1 MTSDGISITEWS
13 DIDRFR
19 FYSIGTI
26 SYTAITMALHPVN
39 VIKIRSQILNNLEIS
54 QLTSGHGKVK
64 SVISLYRGIG
74 IVLFLAIPARGIY
87 IEVLENGRDY
97 ISDYLHRFSGKDSS
111 ERSQHLI
118 ASASGGL
125 AGGLA
130 AMSAQAIVVPMDVI
144 SQRQM
149 VMDNA
154 KYLERGDALRI
165 FRDITKKEGIIGLYK
180 GLGLSL
186 FTSLPTGSI
195 WWAAYSGSQNFM
207 RSIIGSRDSE
217 KDWFSNIAVNGIVQV
232 TSGLTAAIFAAT
244 LTQPL
249 DVVKTRHQVSTSN
262 SLQKSSY
269 TNVARELYSMNGAK
283 GFFRGTGPRIM
294 SLGLWG
300 TVLSSAYE
308 ILRNVSRKDYDTS
321 HHTDFSD
328 LRRIMRRKSNL

>member
-1 MTSDGISITEWS
+1 MKSDRISITKWS

-39 VIKIRSQILNNLEIS
+39 VIKIRRQILNNTEIL
-54 QLTSGHGKVK
+54 QLTSGHGKMK
-64 SVISLYRGIG
+64 SMVSLYRGIG

-87 IEVLENGRDY
+87 IEVLENGRDC
-97 ISDYLHRFSGKDSS
+97 ISDYLYRFSGKDSS

-149 VMDNA
+149 VMNNA
-154 KYLERGDALRI
+154 NYLESGDALRI
-165 FRDITKKEGIIGLYK
+165 FRDIAKKEGIAGLYK

-207 RSIIGSRDSE
+207 RSMIGSRDSE
-217 KDWFSNIAVNGIVQV
+217 KDWFPSLAVNGIIQV
-232 TSGLTAAIFAAT
+232 SSGLTAAVFAAT

-249 DVVKTRHQVSTSN
+249 DVVKTRHQTSN

-321 HHTDFSD
+321 YYETDFSD
-328 LRRIMRRKSNL
+328 LTRFTRRKSNL